1 VVPTVDIDPGEDHH
15 RLGGAVIVG
24 IPLAYGFV
32 QLLGAVLLNAPFV
45 FNPIRMLAMLVFIV
59 AVASVATI
67 GPVWTASRVR
77 IADTLR
83 YE

>member
-1 VVPTVDIDPGEDHH
+1 
-15 RLGGAVIVG
+15 
-24 IPLAYGFV
+24 
-32 QLLGAVLLNAPFV
+32 LLNSPFV